1 MLFVEL
7 AKAVSE
13 WLWRSGKIDNKW
25 EFDLDCFGG
34 LVVERARG
42 RTQNIDG
49 EVEPIAWCD

>member
-25 EFDLDCFGG
+25 EFDLDRFGG

-49 EVEPIAWCD
+49 EAEPIAWCD